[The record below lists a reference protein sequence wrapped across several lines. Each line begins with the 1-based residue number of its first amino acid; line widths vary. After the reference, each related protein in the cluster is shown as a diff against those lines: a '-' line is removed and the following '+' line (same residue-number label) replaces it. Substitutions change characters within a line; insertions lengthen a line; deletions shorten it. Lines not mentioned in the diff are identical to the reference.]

1 MAELKLPELG
11 ENVTSA
17 DVLRVLVS
25 AGETVTKD
33 QPVLELETDKATVE
47 VPSTITGIVQEVKV
61 KPGDKVKT
69 GQVILTVG
77 EDRAGQ
83 QVKADKPAADAAT
96 VSSAKAKKTSA
107 EPAAKDVLPAEAQPA
122 TPPEALGHS
131 AAEGKSGGPG
141 PAPARRPRGE
151 VVKISRGAAAPAP
164 DPVVD
169 DGGPAAAAA
178 PSVRRLA
185 RELGVTID
193 EIVGG
198 GPGGRISDDD
208 VKTYARQ
215 VVSRAGAARGAE
227 QTPLPD
233 FSRWGEIERKPM
245 SGVRRKTAEH
255 LGLAWSTI
263 PHVTQHDRA
272 DLTQLDL
279 FRKKY
284 EKQVEEAGG
293 ALTVTAMLLKVV
305 ASALKTFPQFN
316 SAVDM
321 SAHEI
326 ITKKYIHV
334 GVAVDTDRG
343 LLVPVIRDADAKN
356 IVELSAALKQLA
368 EKARAHKLA
377 LEDMQGGTFT
387 ITNLGGY
394 GGTYFSPIVN
404 WPEVAILG
412 VSRASIQPV
421 FVDGAF
427 QPRLLLPLSLSYDHR
442 VIDGADA
449 IRFLR
454 WIVEALEQPMLMSLQ
469 T

>member
-1 MAELKLPELG
+1 MSELKLPELG

-17 DVLRVLVS
+17 DVLRVLES
-25 AGETVTKD
+25 AGDTVTKD

-47 VPSTITGIVQEVKV
+47 VPSSVAGVVQEVKV
-61 KPGDKVKT
+61 KAGDKVTT
-69 GQVILTVG
+69 GQVILTIG
-77 EDRAGQ
+77 EGVSGRETKPQ
-83 QVKADKPAADAAT
+83 KPAPAPAI
-96 VSSAKAKKTSA
+96 KAKPET
-107 EPAAKDVLPAEAQPA
+107 AAKDLPPAETQPS
-122 TPPEALGHS
+122 TPPSAPGDS
-131 AAEGKSGGPG
+131 AAEGEPGGPG
-141 PAPARRPRGE
+141 PAPARRRRGE
-151 VVKISRGAAAPAP
+151 VVQISRAAATPAP
-164 DPVVD
+164 DAAID

-185 RELGVTID
+185 RELGVAID
-193 EIVGG
+193 EVVGG
-198 GPGGRISDDD
+198 GPGGRISDED

-215 VVSRAGAARGAE
+215 VVSRVGAPRGAE
-227 QTPLPD
+227 QFPLPD

-284 EKQVEEAGG
+284 EKQVDEAGG
-293 ALTVTAMLLKVV
+293 ALTVTAMLIKVV
-305 ASALKTFPQFN
+305 AAALKTFPQFN

-321 SAHEI
+321 AAHEI
-326 ITKKYIHV
+326 IYKKYVHV

-343 LLVPVIRDADAKN
+343 LLVPVIRDADSKN
-356 IVELSAALKQLA
+356 IVELSTALKQLA

-377 LEDMQGGTFT
+377 LEEMQGGTFT

-421 FVDGAF
+421 FADGAF

-449 IRFLR
+449 IKFLR

>member
-47 VPSTITGIVQEVKV
+47 VPSTVTGVVQEVKV

-77 EDRAGQ
+77 DDRAGQ
-83 QVKADKPAADAAT
+83 QVKADKPAAGAAT
-96 VSSAKAKKTSA
+96 GSSAKAKKTSS
-107 EPAAKDVLPAEAQPA
+107 EPAAKDVPPAEAQSS
-122 TPPEALGHS
+122 TPPAAPGDS
-131 AAEGKSGGPG
+131 AAEGASAGPG

-151 VVKISRGAAAPAP
+151 VVQISRAVATPAP

-169 DGGPAAAAA
+169 DGGPAAAAS

-185 RELGVTID
+185 RELGVAID
-193 EIVGG
+193 EVVGG
-198 GPGGRISDDD
+198 GPGGRISDED

-215 VVSRAGAARGAE
+215 IVSRAGAAPGSE
-227 QTPLPD
+227 HTPLPD

-245 SGVRRKTAEH
+245 SGIRRKTAEH

-284 EKQVEEAGG
+284 RSRSRKQ
-293 ALTVTAMLLKVV
+293 
-305 ASALKTFPQFN
+305 
-316 SAVDM
+316 
-321 SAHEI
+321 
-326 ITKKYIHV
+326 
-334 GVAVDTDRG
+334 GV
-343 LLVPVIRDADAKN
+343 
-356 IVELSAALKQLA
+356 
-368 EKARAHKLA
+368 H
-377 LEDMQGGTFT
+377 
-387 ITNLGGY
+387 
-394 GGTYFSPIVN
+394 
-404 WPEVAILG
+404 
-412 VSRASIQPV
+412 
-421 FVDGAF
+421 
-427 QPRLLLPLSLSYDHR
+427 
-442 VIDGADA
+442 
-449 IRFLR
+449 
-454 WIVEALEQPMLMSLQ
+454 
-469 T
+469 

>member
-17 DVLRVLVS
+17 DVLRVFVS
-25 AGETVTKD
+25 AGDTVTKD

-47 VPSTITGIVQEVKV
+47 VPSSIAGVVQEVKV
-61 KPGDKVKT
+61 KAGDKVTT

-77 EDRAGQ
+77 GDVPERQ
-83 QVKADKPAADAAT
+83 SKPEKPAAAT
-96 VSSAKAKKTSA
+96 ASAPTARTKSEAPKDLPPAHAQSSTL
-107 EPAAKDVLPAEAQPA
+107 PAAPGD
-122 TPPEALGHS
+122 T
-131 AAEGKSGGPG
+131 AAEGEPGGPG

-151 VVKISRGAAAPAP
+151 VVQMSRAAATPAP
-164 DPVVD
+164 DPATE

-185 RELGVTID
+185 RELGVAID
-193 EIVGG
+193 EVVGG
-198 GPGGRISDDD
+198 GPGGRISDED

-215 VVSRAGAARGAE
+215 VVLRSGAPGGIE
-227 QTPLPD
+227 QIPLPD

-284 EKQVEEAGG
+284 EKQVDDAGG
-293 ALTVTAMLLKVV
+293 ALTVTAMLIKVV

-321 SAHEI
+321 ASHEI
-326 ITKKYIHV
+326 ILKKYIHV

-343 LLVPVIRDADAKN
+343 LLVPVIRDADSKN
-356 IVELSAALKQLA
+356 IVELSTALKQLA

-412 VSRASIQPV
+412 VSRGSIQPV

-449 IRFLR
+449 IKFLR

>member
-25 AGETVTKD
+25 PGDTVTKD

-47 VPSTITGIVQEVKV
+47 VPSSIAGVVQEVKV
-61 KPGDKVKT
+61 KAGDKVKT
-69 GQVILTVG
+69 GQVILTIG
-77 EDRAGQ
+77 EDGPGR
-83 QVKADKPAADAAT
+83 QVKSDKTATAAAAT
-96 VSSAKAKKTSA
+96 PSTAKGKSETSS
-107 EPAAKDVLPAEAQPA
+107 KDRPPAETQPS
-122 TPPEALGHS
+122 TPPSAPGDS
-131 AAEGKSGGPG
+131 AAEGKPGGPG

-151 VVKISRGAAAPAP
+151 VVQISRAPATP
-164 DPVVD
+164 APEPVVE

-185 RELGVTID
+185 RELGVAID
-193 EIVGG
+193 EIAGG

-215 VVSRAGAARGAE
+215 VVSRAAAPRGAE
-227 QTPLPD
+227 TPLPD

-255 LGLAWSTI
+255 LGFAWSTI
-263 PHVTQHDRA
+263 PHVTQHERA

-293 ALTVTAMLLKVV
+293 ALTVTAILLKVV
-305 ASALKTFPQFN
+305 ASALKAFPQVN

-326 ITKKYIHV
+326 IYKKYIHV

-356 IVELSAALKQLA
+356 IVELSTALKQLA

-412 VSRASIQPV
+412 ISRASIQPV

-449 IRFLR
+449 IKFLR

>member
-1 MAELKLPELG
+1 MSELKLPELG

-25 AGETVTKD
+25 AGDTVTKD

-47 VPSTITGIVQEVKV
+47 VPSSVAGVVQEVKV
-61 KPGDKVKT
+61 KAGDKVTT
-69 GQVILTVG
+69 GQVILTIG
-77 EDRAGQ
+77 EGVAGRQ
-83 QVKADKPAADAAT
+83 SKLEKPAAAAT
-96 VSSAKAKKTSA
+96 TKAKPET
-107 EPAAKDVLPAEAQPA
+107 AAKDVPPAETQPSI
-122 TPPEALGHS
+122 PPSAPGDS
-131 AAEGKSGGPG
+131 AAEGEASGPG

-151 VVKISRGAAAPAP
+151 VVQISRAAATPAP
-164 DPVVD
+164 DPAID
-169 DGGPAAAAA
+169 DGGPAAAAS

-185 RELGVTID
+185 RELGVAID
-193 EIVGG
+193 EVVGG
-198 GPGGRISDDD
+198 GPGGRISDED

-215 VVSRAGAARGAE
+215 VVSQVGAPRGAE
-227 QTPLPD
+227 QVPLPD

-284 EKQVEEAGG
+284 EKQVDEAGG
-293 ALTVTAMLLKVV
+293 ALTVTAMLIKVV
-305 ASALKTFPQFN
+305 AAALKTFPQFN

-321 SAHEI
+321 ATHEI
-326 ITKKYIHV
+326 IYRKYIHV

-343 LLVPVIRDADAKN
+343 LLVPVIRDADSKN
-356 IVELSAALKQLA
+356 IVELSTALKQLA

-387 ITNLGGY
+387 VTNLGGY

-421 FVDGAF
+421 FADGAF

>member
-25 AGETVTKD
+25 AGETVAKD

-47 VPSTITGIVQEVKV
+47 VPSSIAGVVQEVKV

-77 EDRAGQ
+77 EDGGGQ
-83 QVKADKPAADAAT
+83 TKTDKPAEAA
-96 VSSAKAKKTSA
+96 SDSPPAKAKKPPP
-107 EPAAKDVLPAEAQPA
+107 PAAKDTPPAEAQPT
-122 TPPEALGHS
+122 TPPAAPGDS
-131 AAEGKSGGPG
+131 AAEGDSSGPG

-151 VVKISRGAAAPAP
+151 VVQISRGAAATPAP
-164 DPVVD
+164 DPAVD
-169 DGGPAAAAA
+169 DGGPAAAAS

-185 RELGVTID
+185 RELGVAID
-193 EIVGG
+193 EVVGG
-198 GPGGRISDDD
+198 GPGGRISEED

-215 VVSRAGAARGAE
+215 VVSRGGASRGAE
-227 QTPLPD
+227 QLPLPD

-255 LGLAWSTI
+255 LALAWSTI

-284 EKQVEEAGG
+284 EKQVADAGG

-326 ITKKYIHV
+326 IFKKYIHV

-356 IVELSAALKQLA
+356 IIELSAALKQLG

-377 LEDMQGGTFT
+377 LEEMQGGTFT

-421 FVDGAF
+421 FVEGAF
-427 QPRLLLPLSLSYDHR
+427 QPCLLLPLSLSYDHR

-449 IRFLR
+449 IKFLR

-469 T
+469 S

>member
-1 MAELKLPELG
+1 MSRA
-11 ENVTSA
+11 A
-17 DVLRVLVS
+17 
-25 AGETVTKD
+25 
-33 QPVLELETDKATVE
+33 
-47 VPSTITGIVQEVKV
+47 ST
-61 KPGDKVKT
+61 
-69 GQVILTVG
+69 
-77 EDRAGQ
+77 
-83 QVKADKPAADAAT
+83 
-96 VSSAKAKKTSA
+96 
-107 EPAAKDVLPAEAQPA
+107 
-122 TPPEALGHS
+122 
-131 AAEGKSGGPG
+131 
-141 PAPARRPRGE
+141 PAPG
-151 VVKISRGAAAPAP
+151 
-164 DPVVD
+164 PVVD

-198 GPGGRISDDD
+198 GPAGRISEED
-208 VKTYARQ
+208 VKAYARA
-215 VVSRAGAARGAE
+215 VVSRAGAARGVE
-227 QTPLPD
+227 QAPLPD

-272 DLTQLDL
+272 DLTQLDA

-284 EKQVEEAGG
+284 EKQVEDAGG

-321 SAHEI
+321 SAYEI
-326 ITKKYIHV
+326 IFKRYIHV

-356 IVELSAALKQLA
+356 IVELSTALKQLA

-377 LEDMQGGTFT
+377 LEEMQGGTFT

-449 IRFLR
+449 IKFLR

>member
-11 ENVTSA
+11 ENVETG

-25 AGETVTKD
+25 PGETISKD
-33 QPVLELETDKATVE
+33 QPVLELETEKATVE
-47 VPSTITGIVQEVKV
+47 VPSSVAGVVQEVKV
-61 KPGDKVKT
+61 KPGDKVKP

-77 EDRAGQ
+77 DGRAGRQ
-83 QVKADKPAADAAT
+83 FESEQPPPAESGVTSAEAKKAPPQRANRDRPQAEAPTPAAAPGESPTEGEAAGAGPASARRPGQVVQLSRGAPAPAAD
-96 VSSAKAKKTSA
+96 
-107 EPAAKDVLPAEAQPA
+107 
-122 TPPEALGHS
+122 
-131 AAEGKSGGPG
+131 SGV
-141 PAPARRPRGE
+141 E
-151 VVKISRGAAAPAP
+151 
-164 DPVVD
+164 

-185 RELGVTID
+185 RELGVAID

-198 GPGGRISDDD
+198 GPGGRIREED
-208 VKTYARQ
+208 VKAYARQ
-215 VVSRAGAARGAE
+215 MISRAGATRTERA
-227 QTPLPD
+227 PLPD
-233 FSRWGEIERKPM
+233 FRRWGEIERKPM

-272 DLTQLDL
+272 DVTQLDL

-284 EKQVEEAGG
+284 EKQVENAGG

-321 SAHEI
+321 AAHEI
-326 ITKKYIHV
+326 IYKKYIHI

-343 LLVPVIRDADAKN
+343 LLVPVIRDVNAKN

-412 VSRASIQPV
+412 VSRASIQPL

-469 T
+469 S

>member
-11 ENVTSA
+11 ENVATA

-25 AGETVTKD
+25 AGETITKG

-47 VPSTITGIVQEVKV
+47 VPSSVAGVVQEVRVKAGDKV
-61 KPGDKVKT
+61 KPG
-69 GQVILTVG
+69 QVIMTVG
-77 EDRAGQ
+77 NGRAGQ
-83 QVKADKPAADAAT
+83 QVKSEQPPSAESGATSTEAKKAPPQRADRDRPQADAQAPPPAAPGDSPTEWEAAG
-96 VSSAKAKKTSA
+96 
-107 EPAAKDVLPAEAQPA
+107 AA
-122 TPPEALGHS
+122 
-131 AAEGKSGGPG
+131 
-141 PAPARRPRGE
+141 PAPARRPGQ
-151 VVKISRGAAAPAP
+151 VVQISRGAPTPA
-164 DPVVD
+164 VD
-169 DGGPAAAAA
+169 SGVEDGGPAAAAA

-185 RELGVTID
+185 RELGVAID

-198 GPGGRISDDD
+198 GPGGRIREED
-208 VKTYARQ
+208 VKAYARQ
-215 VVSRAGAARGAE
+215 MISRAGATRAE
-227 QTPLPD
+227 QAPLPD

-245 SGVRRKTAEH
+245 SGLRRKTAEH

-272 DLTQLDL
+272 DVTQLDL

-284 EKQVEEAGG
+284 EKQVEDAGG

-321 SAHEI
+321 AAHEI
-326 ITKKYIHV
+326 IYKKYMHI

-343 LLVPVIRDADAKN
+343 LLVPVIRDVNVKN

-404 WPEVAILG
+404 SPEVAILG
-412 VSRASIQPV
+412 VSRASIQPL

-469 T
+469 S

>member
-1 MAELKLPELG
+1 MADLKLPELG

-47 VPSTITGIVQEVKV
+47 VPSTVTGVVQEVKV

-69 GQVILTVG
+69 GQVILTFG

-83 QVKADKPAADAAT
+83 QVKADKPAAGAAT
-96 VSSAKAKKTSA
+96 GSSAKAKKTSS
-107 EPAAKDVLPAEAQPA
+107 EPAAKDVSPAEAQP
-122 TPPEALGHS
+122 TVPPASPGDS
-131 AAEGKSGGPG
+131 AAEGESAGPG

-151 VVKISRGAAAPAP
+151 VVRISRAAATPAP
-164 DPVVD
+164 DPGVD

-185 RELGVTID
+185 RELGVAID

-198 GPGGRISDDD
+198 GPGGRISDED

-215 VVSRAGAARGAE
+215 IVSRAGTAPGSE

-305 ASALKTFPQFN
+305 ASALKAFPQVN

-321 SAHEI
+321 AAHEI
-326 ITKKYIHV
+326 IVKKYIHV

-356 IVELSAALKQLA
+356 IVELSTALKQLA

-377 LEDMQGGTFT
+377 LEEMQGGTFT

-412 VSRASIQPV
+412 VSRASVQPV

-449 IRFLR
+449 VRFLR